1 MTTEPDKSLTLEVEE
16 SEATAVVYVRGSV
29 TIADA
34 ETLQSRLEE
43 LTNRKIP
50 TIILDLSQMDFI
62 CSTGLGAIIVGHLKT
77 RHYSGRV
84 RLVNPVP
91 AVHQL
96 LETTRL
102 TKLLPIYPSIA
113 DAAKP

>member
-1 MTTEPDKSLTLEVEE
+1 MTSEPYKSLTLEVEK
-16 SEATAVVYVRGSV
+16 SEGVAVVHVRGSV

-34 ETLQSRLEE
+34 DTLQSHLEE
-43 LTNRKIP
+43 LTNQKIP
-50 TIILDLSQMDFI
+50 TIVLDLSQMDFI

-84 RLVNPVP
+84 RLANPTR
-91 AVHQL
+91 AVHEL

-102 TKLLPIYPSIA
+102 TKLLPIYPSIP
-113 DAAKP
+113 DASRP